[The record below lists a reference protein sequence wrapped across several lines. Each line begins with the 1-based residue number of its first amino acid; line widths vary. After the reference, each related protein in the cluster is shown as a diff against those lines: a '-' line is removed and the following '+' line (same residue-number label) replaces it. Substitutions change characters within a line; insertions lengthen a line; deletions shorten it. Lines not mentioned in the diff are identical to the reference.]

1 MTTDRPVQHFPDTY
15 SIKAVG
21 SDKDNFAEYVAD
33 VVRGIVDDADSVT
46 YRTRTSRNGAYLS
59 VTISF
64 TAVDQQQ
71 LDLVFEKMSAQDRV
85 VWVL

>member
-1 MTTDRPVQHFPDTY
+1 
-15 SIKAVG
+15 
-21 SDKDNFAEYVAD
+21 